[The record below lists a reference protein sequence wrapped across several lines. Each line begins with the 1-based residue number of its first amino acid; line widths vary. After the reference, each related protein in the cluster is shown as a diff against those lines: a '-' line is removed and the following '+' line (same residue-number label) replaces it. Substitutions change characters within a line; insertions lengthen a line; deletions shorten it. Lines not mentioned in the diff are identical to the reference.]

1 MFKKLFIAM
10 LILGFVGTVSV
21 TAQEIRIP
29 TIEKADLSS
38 KNATIRTFFLA
49 ALNNKP
55 EILLECYSPKI
66 REDMKKMAKENKM
79 SLSEVMAK
87 VCQNMQKVFK
97 PQLEKDYKG
106 NLEKMMED
114 ITAKNPPPL
123 INVNG
128 KWYIDI
134 K

>member
-1 MFKKLFIAM
+1 
-10 LILGFVGTVSV
+10 
-21 TAQEIRIP
+21 
-29 TIEKADLSS
+29 
-38 KNATIRTFFLA
+38 
-49 ALNNKP
+49 
-55 EILLECYSPKI
+55 
-66 REDMKKMAKENKM
+66 MKKMAKENKM

-114 ITAKNPPPL
+114 ITAKNPPPF
-123 INVNG
+123 INING